1 VKRPWG
7 LHHACW
13 SEASHDLAAAM
24 GDLAAAM
31 GDLAA
36 AMGDLAAVK
45 ALRWMS
51 WEVVLARCSGDG
63 RGG

>member
-1 VKRPWG
+1 MKRPRG

-13 SEASHDLAAAM
+13 SEAIRDLVVAM

-36 AMGDLAAVK
+36 ATSDLAAVK
-45 ALRWMS
+45 ALMWMS
-51 WEVVLARCSGDG
+51 WEVGLARCSGDG